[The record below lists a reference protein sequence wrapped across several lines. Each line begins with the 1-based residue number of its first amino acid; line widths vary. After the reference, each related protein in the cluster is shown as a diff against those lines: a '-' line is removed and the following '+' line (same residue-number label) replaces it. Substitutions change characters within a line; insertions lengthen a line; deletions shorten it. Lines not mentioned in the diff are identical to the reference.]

1 MTMHFQIHYENLNE
15 TDAPL
20 RETYKAFWSFATNIG
35 PGFRLRRMSF
45 SLLSSYRRCALVMH
59 NDWYIPIFGYIVAPI
74 PFWLVRILRH
84 GIMSIA

>member
-20 RETYKAFWSFATNIG
+20 REAYKAFWSFASNIG

-45 SLLSSYRRCALVMH
+45 SLLSSYRRCA
-59 NDWYIPIFGYIVAPI
+59 P
-74 PFWLVRILRH
+74 
-84 GIMSIA
+84 